1 MSRVSKAGRYT
12 EEIEKINAQKII
24 DSQKR
29 FTAQWEKAT
38 GTANANLQLER
49 ISESDIS
56 SILVHGYPAS
66 TWSEPQ
72 PTPEPT
78 PQPTIRTT
86 KFGESV
92 STTSTPQ
99 PRLTTYYM
107 KSPSGLCRQVSI
119 SADGKKKLEST
130 GHIFSKNN
138 ICELEPTTTTTTTTT
153 TDPPITIP
161 EIPEVTL
168 IPEIIL
174 ADDIIQILNDIEN
187 GVILVPD
194 WFRNNIEW
202 VKNGHTTQQEFR
214 TAYNSLV
221 DQQIVHAPEEKETWW
236 VIKPGGQ
243 IEEVTVTQN
252 FVDKMTLQGWVF
264 SKDKPLIEQA
274 KNQNISI
281 VFFIGKGGDL
291 KTHFGINS
299 IIVTPDEA
307 EHLVKW
313 LWQNYN
319 TKILLVMN
327 RLTNDIRTHTLQ
339 QIKDLVVQ
347 KLKDDQ
353 PESDD
358 IDDDDIKK
366 PTELGF
372 MGAGV
377 AGAIAGLVLLGFI
390 ADYKG
395 GK

>member
-38 GTANANLQLER
+38 GTANVNLQLER
-49 ISESDIS
+49 ISESDINT
-56 SILVHGYPAS
+56 ILVHGYPAS

-86 KFGESV
+86 RFGESV

-138 ICELEPTTTTTTTTT
+138 ICELEPQPTPQPTPPTTTPQ
-153 TDPPITIP
+153 PPITIP
-161 EIPEVTL
+161 ELPEVTIIPEIPEVSAEQQVNL
-168 IPEIIL
+168 S
-174 ADDIIQILNDIEN
+174 DDIIQILNDIES

-202 VKNGHTTQQEFR
+202 VKNGHITQQEFR
-214 TAYNSLV
+214 TAYNYLV
-221 DQQIVHAPEEKETWW
+221 DQQIVHAPEENLTITDNMITQT
-236 VIKPGGQ
+236 VDHFTIQNGRAVGQ
-243 IEEVTVTQN
+243 ITFRATENFNPYYYNKNITNIIQFKDRNGINILSTVKQN
-252 FVDKMTLQGWVF
+252 TLRFTETERDETIQYDEYMNDNIIAIGSSFVWLSTGTPTPF
-264 SKDKPLIEQA
+264 SKKLEFEIKEAEPVKPL
-274 KNQNISI
+274 S
-281 VFFIGKGGDL
+281 
-291 KTHFGINS
+291 S
-299 IIVTPDEA
+299 
-307 EHLVKW
+307 
-313 LWQNYN
+313 
-319 TKILLVMN
+319 
-327 RLTNDIRTHTLQ
+327 
-339 QIKDLVVQ
+339 
-347 KLKDDQ
+347 
-353 PESDD
+353 
-358 IDDDDIKK
+358 
-366 PTELGF
+366 GF
-372 MGAGV
+372 MAAGV

>member
-38 GTANANLQLER
+38 GTANVNLQLER
-49 ISESDIS
+49 ISESDINT
-56 SILVHGYPAS
+56 ILVHGYPAS

-86 KFGESV
+86 RFGESV

-138 ICELEPTTTTTTTTT
+138 ICELEPQPTPQPTPPTTTPQ
-153 TDPPITIP
+153 PPITIP
-161 EIPEVTL
+161 ELPEVTIIPEIPEVSAEQQVNL
-168 IPEIIL
+168 S
-174 ADDIIQILNDIEN
+174 DDIIQILNDIES

-202 VKNGHTTQQEFR
+202 VKNGHITQQEFR
-214 TAYNSLV
+214 TAYNYLV
-221 DQQIVHAPEEKETWW
+221 DQQIAHAPEENLTITDNMIIQT
-236 VIKPGGQ
+236 VDHFTIQNGRAIGQ
-243 IEEVTVTQN
+243 ITFRATENFNPYYYNKNITNIIQFKDRNGINILSTVKQN
-252 FVDKMTLQGWVF
+252 TLRFTETERDETIQYDEYMNDNIIAIGSSFVWLSTGTPTPF
-264 SKDKPLIEQA
+264 SKKLEFEIKEAEPVKPL
-274 KNQNISI
+274 S
-281 VFFIGKGGDL
+281 
-291 KTHFGINS
+291 S
-299 IIVTPDEA
+299 
-307 EHLVKW
+307 
-313 LWQNYN
+313 
-319 TKILLVMN
+319 
-327 RLTNDIRTHTLQ
+327 
-339 QIKDLVVQ
+339 
-347 KLKDDQ
+347 
-353 PESDD
+353 
-358 IDDDDIKK
+358 
-366 PTELGF
+366 GF
-372 MGAGV
+372 MAAGV